1 MTFTEARDLLDRFNK
16 WRRDD
21 NVPNSYEMPD
31 PKQIGIAIDT
41 AIEALSSCISS
52 EWESYTDIAD
62 NYRELNE
69 LKSKSDRFD
78 AYIWR

>member
-52 EWESYTDIAD
+52 GWESYTDIAD

>member
-1 MTFTEARDLLDRFNK
+1 MTFTEARDLLSYYNK

-21 NVPNSYEMPD
+21 NVPNSYEMPNPTVVGKAID
-31 PKQIGIAIDT
+31 IAID
-41 AIEALSSCISS
+41 ALNSCISS
-52 EWESYTDIAD
+52 GWESYTDVAN

-78 AYIWR
+78 DYIWR